1 MELLQK
7 LSSWDHRRDGIIDE
21 VMSEVWRE
29 ENLVLLS
36 QKNFCVSDATADCA
50 PSTNMMSF
58 PNVQKF
64 Y

>member
-1 MELLQK
+1 M
-7 LSSWDHRRDGIIDE
+7 RE
-21 VMSEVWRE
+21 VLIE

-36 QKNFCVSDATADCA
+36 QKNFCVPDAIADYA

-58 PNVQKF
+58 PNAQKF